1 MSAFEDDI
9 KIAKKSLEREKKK
22 GFYARLLTFGL
33 IGNSK
38 KINSAKEW
46 LEKCHQDASKYGT
59 LKIKGADL
67 DKQLQKVIKLKG
79 VRVSKMVFSDI
90 TVLNG
95 ADYPID
101 WDNLRDMILTRDN
114 HQCTEQNGYCDGP
127 LQIHHIVPLSKGGPN
142 DPHNLT
148 TLCVYHHS
156 LKHSHMQRY

>member
-9 KIAKKSLEREKKK
+9 KNAKRSLEKEKKK
-22 GFYARLLTFGL
+22 GFYARLLTLGL

-38 KINSAKEW
+38 KIKSANEW
-46 LEKCHQDASKYGT
+46 LEKCHQDASKYDA
-59 LKIKGADL
+59 LKIEGADL
-67 DKQLQKVIKLKG
+67 DEQLKKVIELKG

-90 TVLNG
+90 PVLNG

-114 HQCTEQNGYCDGP
+114 YQCVEGDGYCDGP

-142 DPHNLT
+142 DPDNLT

-156 LKHSHMQRY
+156 LKHSHMQRG